1 MGYLTH
7 GATAGGKTYDLLP
20 CPHCGGE
27 AEFRDGSSTKPYI
40 RCKECGCRTWGSHAY
55 DKLVAAWNR
64 HAERMCKSVSP
75 YGFNDR
81 SNAFNFKCSE
91 CGAFVDSDDMGYS
104 PLVVDEECEPLRFC
118 PNCGAK
124 VVDE

>member
-1 MGYLTH
+1 MGYLTC

-64 HAERMCKSVSP
+64 RAERTWHDFSDELPPVGASVLCRGKNGALYVGKPVTLNDNVTRKVWVPRGDQYRSP
-75 YGFNDR
+75 EKWMAVN
-81 SNAFNFKCSE
+81 E
-91 CGAFVDSDDMGYS
+91 
-104 PLVVDEECEPLRFC
+104 
-118 PNCGAK
+118 
-124 VVDE
+124 

>member
-7 GATAGGKTYDLLP
+7 GSTAGGKTYDLLP

-40 RCKECGCRTWGSHAY
+40 RCKSCGCRTWGSHAY
-55 DKLVAAWNR
+55 DKLAAAWNR
-64 HAERMCKSVSP
+64 RAERTCRIATMDMAGEPP
-75 YGFNDR
+75 YREGDR
-81 SNAFNFKCSE
+81 ILNELSDGCSE
-91 CGAFVDSDDMGYS
+91 CGYPFDTPNRGTPNY
-104 PLVVDEECEPLRFC
+104 C
-118 PNCGAK
+118 PNCGAR

>member
-7 GATAGGKTYDLLP
+7 GATAGGKTYVLLP

-64 HAERMCKSVSP
+64 RAERTCHYV
-75 YGFNDR
+75 YDEVLCGW
-81 SNAFNFKCSE
+81 ACSE
-91 CGAFVDSDDMGYS
+91 CGGLEPVGDHVRYRPDCGARIEDE
-104 PLVVDEECEPLRFC
+104 VDE
-118 PNCGAK
+118 
-124 VVDE
+124 

>member
-7 GATAGGKTYDLLP
+7 GTEAGRKTYELLP

-40 RCKECGCRTWGSHAY
+40 RCKSCGCRTWGSHAY

-64 HAERMCKSVSP
+64 RA
-75 YGFNDR
+75 DR
-81 SNAFNFKCSE
+81 TCHYIYDKEICAWRCSE
-91 CGAFVDSDDMGYS
+91 CGG
-104 PLVVDEECEPLRFC
+104 LEPVGARVSYC
-118 PNCGAK
+118 PDCGAK
-124 VVDE
+124 VVE